1 MRTILYTGKG
11 GVGKTS
17 VAAATAVRAAELGYR
32 TVVMSTDPA
41 HSLGDSLD
49 MQLSGE
55 LKPVM
60 PNLWA
65 QEVDVLR
72 ELDLYWATVRDW
84 LVALLRWQ
92 GVDQIVADELAVLPG
107 MEELVGLLYITRYHD
122 SGQYD
127 VLIVDCAPTGETL
140 RLLSFPDV
148 ARWYMERIFP
158 IEKRL
163 AAAIAPVM
171 KPILNIPVPDDKVF
185 ASMQSLFEEVD
196 KMRRILADPDKSS
209 VRLVMN
215 AEKMVIKETQ
225 RTYTYLN
232 LYGYATDVVVCNR
245 IIPERVTDPFFKMW
259 KESQKRYFGMI
270 EEAFS
275 PLPILRAPL
284 MDQEIVGVPALKA
297 FAKAVFGDEDAT
309 RLYYHGQAQ
318 EIRKVNQ
325 DYVLSL
331 PLPFVSREQVSLLR
345 AGTDLVIQA
354 GNQRRTINLPR
365 ALATLDVAEA
375 KLDDG
380 KLRVTFKRK
389 TPEVT
394 GKSQKG
400 GRKK

>member
-49 MQLSGE
+49 MHLSGE
-55 LKPVM
+55 LKPIM

-148 ARWYMERIFP
+148 ARWYIERIFP
-158 IEKRL
+158 IQKRV

-171 KPILNIPVPDDKVF
+171 KPILNLPIPDEKVF

-196 KMRRILADPDKSS
+196 KMRHILSDMDKSS
-209 VRLVMN
+209 IRLVMN

-232 LYGYATDVVVCNR
+232 LYGYATDVVICNR
-245 IIPERVTDPFFKMW
+245 IIPDQVTDPFFNVW
-259 KESQKRYFGMI
+259 KESQRRYSTMI

-275 PLPILRAPL
+275 PLPILKAPL
-284 MDQEIVGVPALKA
+284 MEQEVVGVPALRA
-297 FAKAVFGDEDAT
+297 FARAVFGDEDMT
-309 RLYYHGQAQ
+309 RLYYQGQAQ

-325 DYVLSL
+325 HYVLAL
-331 PLPFVSREQVSLLR
+331 PLPFVNREQVSLLR
-345 AGTDLVIQA
+345 AGSDLVVQA

-365 ALATLDVAEA
+365 SLATLEVAEA
-375 KLDDG
+375 KLDGG

-389 TPEVT
+389 APEVAS
-394 GKSQKG
+394 KSQKG
-400 GRKK
+400 GKKK